1 MIGPAS
7 LTPGA
12 ARRRADARKFIPY
25 LIAALALTVVGVVI
39 FHKFLWRDKL
49 PLYRDI
55 GADSL
60 NDYYPT
66 FAHLSDYIRHEGFPS
81 WSFSVGMGQSIFYL
95 AGDLIWEPVV
105 WLPKGLIADAL
116 IFQHLL
122 KTLITGLIFF
132 RFLQIRGLNFCSS
145 LLGSLLLAFSAYMCM
160 GSCWIINADE
170 VVGFSFLLFA
180 VESAVSRGR
189 WFYLPFAIALIGLI
203 TVFHLFLAALLL
215 IFYVPTRLI
224 EIHGWKPRTWAWTA
238 TQIGV
243 SCLIGVGLSAV
254 IWVGSLH
261 CILNTPRGSGT
272 IPNFAFAAP
281 PANIF
286 HLESLSYYLTA
297 ALRPFSN
304 DILGS
309 GDKFHGWEN
318 YFEAPVAYCGLIT
331 LLTWPQVF
339 LTATK
344 RERIMHALFLVTIL
358 IPVLF
363 PWFRYAL
370 WFFKGGYF
378 RTFCLFSVFGF
389 VLLSMRAFSAYQEE
403 RRLNYWVLMGTLLA
417 LVGFLYLPT
426 PLERAIVHPTIRQL
440 AAITLGLLAVTLAA
454 GQFFERQKLA
464 SWIVVLISL
473 VNLVYFDGLTVN
485 RPTLHKHD
493 LRQRE
498 GYNDHTIDALLD
510 VSAANEHSFF
520 RINKTWGSGLANRI
534 SYNDAMVFGYYGT
547 MSYSSFNNLDYIK
560 FLLATESI
568 PAYNLATDAQWST
581 GLLWEPLLSTFA
593 CEKFLITQEP
603 VSFAT
608 ADYYEFVNRYGDI
621 YLFRNTAFVPLGI
634 LFDSSFPEEA
644 FSQMPKWAKQR
655 ALLHAVVIGDEAR
668 TPNLQIKKI
677 DLDELEQRLR
687 DLPDTDALARLRSHA
702 LSLSSFSETRIT
714 GTLSV
719 DLDSVLLFQ
728 MPFDDGWHA
737 RVDGKSAPVV
747 RADIGLLGVPLSAG
761 VHSVEL
767 FYSSP
772 FLYLGAGASI
782 IAALAFVV
790 LSSRWP
796 RILKS
801 RANATLL

>member
-7 LTPGA
+7 MAPGSE
-12 ARRRADARKFIPY
+12 RSRAGARKFIPY
-25 LIAALALTVVGVVI
+25 LIAALALTLVGVVI
-39 FHKFLWRDKL
+39 FHKFLWRGKL
-49 PLYRDI
+49 PLYLDI

-66 FAHLSDYIRHEGFPS
+66 FVHLSDYIRHEGFPS

-116 IFQHLL
+116 IFQHLA
-122 KTLITGLIFF
+122 KTLIAGLIFF
-132 RFLQIRGLNFCSS
+132 RFLQIRGQNFCSS

-170 VVGFSFLLFA
+170 VVGFAFLLLA
-180 VESAVSRGR
+180 AEIAVSRGR
-189 WFYLPFAIALIGLI
+189 WFYLPFAIALVGLI
-203 TVFHLFLAALLL
+203 TPFHLFLAALLL
-215 IFYVPTRLI
+215 IFYVPARLI
-224 EIHGWKPRTWAWTA
+224 EIRGWYPRTWAWSA
-238 TQIGV
+238 TQIGL
-243 SCLIGVGLSAV
+243 SCLIGVGLAAV

-272 IPNFAFAAP
+272 IPNFAFATP

-309 GDKFHGWEN
+309 GDQFHGWEN
-318 YFEAPVAYCGLIT
+318 YFEAPAAYCGLIT
-331 LLTWPQVF
+331 LLIWPQVF
-339 LTATK
+339 LVAKK
-344 RERIMHALFLVTIL
+344 RERVVYGLFLVIIL
-358 IPVLF
+358 IPVIF

-378 RTFCLFSVFGF
+378 RTFSLFSIFGF
-389 VLLSMRAFSAYQEE
+389 MLLSMRAFSAYQEE
-403 RRLNYWVLMGTLLA
+403 RRLNCWLLAGTLLL
-417 LVGFLYLPT
+417 LVGFLYLPI
-426 PLERAIVHPTIRQL
+426 PLERAGIDPTTRHL
-440 AAITLGLLAVTLAA
+440 AAITLGLLAVILAA
-454 GQFFERQKLA
+454 GQFFDRQRLA
-464 SWIVVLISL
+464 GWIVALIGL
-473 VNLVYFDGLTVN
+473 INLVYLDGLTVN
-485 RPTLHKHD
+485 RPTLHKD
-493 LRQRE
+493 DVRQRT
-498 GYNDHTIDALLD
+498 GYNDQTVEALLD
-510 VSAANEHSFF
+510 VKAAKEHSFF

-560 FLLATESI
+560 FLLATEAI
-568 PAYNLATDAQWST
+568 PAENLATDAQWST
-581 GLLWEPLLSTFA
+581 GLLWETLLSTFA
-593 CEKFLITQEP
+593 CEKFLITKEP
-603 VSFAT
+603 DLFAT
-608 ADYYEFVNRYGDI
+608 ADYYELVNRYGEI

-634 LFDSSFPEEA
+634 LFDSSFPEET

-655 ALLHAVVIGDEAR
+655 ALLHAVVIGDGAR
-668 TPNLQIKKI
+668 TSSLQIKKI
-677 DLDELEQRLR
+677 GLDELEQQSR
-687 DLPDTDALARLRSHA
+687 DVPVTDALARLRSHA
-702 LSLSSFSETRIT
+702 LSLSSFRETRLT
-714 GTLSV
+714 GSASV

-737 RVDGKSAPVV
+737 KVDGKSAPVV
-747 RADIGLLGVPLSAG
+747 RADIGCLGIPLSAG
-761 VHSVEL
+761 VHKVEL
-767 FYSSP
+767 SYSPP
-772 FLYLGAGASI
+772 FLYLGAGVSV

-796 RILKS
+796 RIL
-801 RANATLL
+801 